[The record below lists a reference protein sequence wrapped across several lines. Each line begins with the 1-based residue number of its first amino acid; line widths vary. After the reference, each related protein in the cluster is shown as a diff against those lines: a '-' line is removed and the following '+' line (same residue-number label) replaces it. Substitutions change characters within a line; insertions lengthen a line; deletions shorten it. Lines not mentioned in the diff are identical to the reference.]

1 MQKLN
6 GVDLSKFGLFGA
18 GSSKMAVLAE
28 ILQDHIITPFSFWT
42 KQMAILYYII
52 SFPENHVIQYGTN
65 AKMRDFG

>member
-28 ILQDHIITPFSFWT
+28 ILQGHT
-42 KQMAILYYII
+42 
-52 SFPENHVIQYGTN
+52 IQFLDKNTSN
-65 AKMRDFG
+65 LVNK